1 MQCVSWR
8 KRRWARSV
16 AAWIGLGAWLASG
29 LLPAPAAAAA
39 AGTNRFGF
47 LGPEIFPVEA
57 QIGQAKHADLDG
69 DGLQD
74 LILVNN
80 LRSRISLLYNR
91 TGREAET
98 EALRPPR
105 RQINELPSDSRFR
118 LDSISS
124 EKRVSSLVVADLNSD
139 DRPDLAYY
147 GEPKELLIQYNE
159 GTNKWSAPRRV
170 GLEDGSLDPYA
181 LVTGDLNGDKRTD
194 LILLAESS
202 ICFLAQTEARQF
214 AEPVRIPYAG
224 AVRSIQVLD
233 IDGDERDDL
242 LLVNWDN
249 LNPFRF
255 RLQGRPGELGP
266 EIHFTLPAI
275 RSYWADDL
283 DGDHK
288 TEIVT
293 IAQKS
298 GRAQVGGFR
307 REAGAGLAGDWKLG
321 QFQLV
326 PLAKTTKTRRGAL
339 WADLDGDGRTD
350 LVSAEPESGQ
360 LTLMRQTESGTLGA
374 PRTFATLAGVS
385 ELAAADWD
393 GDGRAELFLLS
404 ADERQVGVTRLD
416 DNGRLPFPEI
426 IPTSGRPIAMVAG
439 FTGWNDRAALA
450 LIVETD
456 GKRDL
461 ELRAADGTSRTQK
474 LAETFKGVPASLV
487 IHDADQDGKDDL
499 LVLIPYEKM
508 KLLFTRPAGAFLEL
522 DLASPG
528 GSTDQP
534 WVSAADVDGDGKN
547 ELLLAQRNFIRAV
560 VAKLSSDGAASF
572 QVKEQIN
579 GASSSSRLIGAV
591 ALKKAGSP
599 HPAIFLLDAERK
611 ALSLADRNESGV
623 WQVTRNI
630 PLPFTEFSSLRT
642 VSFGAAEPNA
652 IGLSGLNAVA
662 WQSLDGEVWQLT
674 EFDGYETP
682 IRDGF
687 LHDVI
692 SGDLDQDGRKDLVFL
707 ETSKSHLDLVTYE
720 SPNRLV
726 PANRWQVF
734 EERTFRNRRT
744 ELPEPREALIAD
756 FTGDGRN
763 DLVVV
768 VHDRVLLYPQE

>member
-1 MQCVSWR
+1 MRSCFRIGACFLRRTAALVGALTALTSWLP
-8 KRRWARSV
+8 AS
-16 AAWIGLGAWLASG
+16 LGASD
-29 LLPAPAAAAA
+29 
-39 AGTNRFGF
+39 TNRFGF
-47 LGPEIFPVEA
+47 LGPEIFPIES
-57 QIGQAKHADLDG
+57 QIAQAKNADLDG

-74 LILVNN
+74 LVLVNN

-91 TGREAET
+91 TGRTSEGDTVRT
-98 EALRPPR
+98 EK
-105 RQINELPSDSRFR
+105 RQINELPPDARFR
-118 LDSISS
+118 IDSISS
-124 EKRVSSLVVADLNSD
+124 EKRISSLVVTDLNSD
-139 DRPDLAYY
+139 GRPDLAYY

-159 GTNKWSAPRRV
+159 GTNKWSAPRRFTI
-170 GLEDGSLDPYA
+170 EDGSLDPYA

-194 LILLAESS
+194 LVLLAESS
-202 ICFLAQTEARQF
+202 IYFLAQTDARHF
-214 AEPVRIPYAG
+214 AEPVKIPYAG

-255 RLQGRPGELGP
+255 RLQGERGELGP
-266 EIHFTLPAI
+266 EIHFTLPPI

-298 GRAQVGGFR
+298 GRAQISGFR
-307 REAGAGLAGDWKLG
+307 REAAMDLAGDWKLG

-326 PLAKTTKTRRGAL
+326 PLAKTSKTRRGSL
-339 WADLDGDGRTD
+339 WADLNGDGRTD
-350 LVSAEPESGQ
+350 LASAEPESGQ
-360 LTLMRQTESGTLGA
+360 LTVMLQSESGTLGA

-385 ELAAADWD
+385 DLTAADWD
-393 GDGRAELFLLS
+393 LDGKIELFLLS
-404 ADERQVGVTRLD
+404 TDERQVGVTRLD
-416 DNGRLPFPEI
+416 ENGRLAFPEI
-426 IPTSGRPIAMVAG
+426 IPVSGRPLAMIAG
-439 FTGWNDRAALA
+439 FSGWNDRPALA
-450 LIVETD
+450 LIVEND

-461 ELRAADGTSRTQK
+461 ELRASDGTTRTQK
-474 LAETFKGVPASLV
+474 LAESFKGVPSSLV
-487 IHDADQDGKDDL
+487 IHDVDQDGRDDL

-508 KLLFTRPAGAFLEL
+508 KLLLARPGGSFKEL

-534 WVSAADVDGDGKN
+534 WVSAADVDGDGKS

-560 VAKLSSDGAASF
+560 VAKVSEDGGASF

-591 ALKKAGSP
+591 AMKKAGEAI
-599 HPAIFLLDAERK
+599 PAIFLLDAERK
-611 ALSLADRNESGV
+611 SLSLADRNESGV
-623 WQVTRNI
+623 WQIARNI
-630 PLPFTEFSSLRT
+630 PLPFTEFTALRAI
-642 VSFGAAEPNA
+642 SFGTSEPNA
-652 IGLSGLNAVA
+652 IGLTGLNTVA
-662 WQSLDGEVWQLT
+662 WQSIGGDVWQLT

-687 LHDVI
+687 LHDVV
-692 SGDLDQDGRKDLVFL
+692 SGDLDHDGRKDLVFL
-707 ETSKSHLDLVTYE
+707 ETGKSYLDLVIYE
-720 SPNRLV
+720 PPHNLV

-744 ELPEPREALIAD
+744 ELPEPREAVIAD

-763 DLVVV
+763 DLLVV